1 MDDKL
6 LQLLRTVNTPTVCN
20 AIETAQGKRGFSGY
34 SRVTPVAAVPDGPP
48 IVGYACTGKIA
59 SKFPTVESPESERER
74 RLGYFRHVGAAR
86 ALSVAVVED
95 IDYPECAG
103 AFWGRT
109 NAAIHKGLGITGVLT
124 NGMVRDL
131 DALPEEFP
139 IIAGSIGPS
148 HGFAHVTGFGM
159 PVTVF
164 GLSIRQGDLIHAD
177 RHGAVVIPEDVV
189 DRLADAISSLRGIE
203 KDLLDMT
210 RRPGFD
216 AKMIEDAWS
225 RFEHAQS

>member
-6 LQLLRTVNTPTVCN
+6 LKLLRTLNTPTVCN

-59 SKFPTVESPESERER
+59 SKFPSVESPESVRER
-74 RLGYFRHVGAAR
+74 RMGYFRHVAAAR
-86 ALSVAVVED
+86 APSVAVVED

-103 AFWGRT
+103 AFWDGT
-109 NAAIHKGLGITGVLT
+109 NAAIHKGLGITGALT

-131 DALPEEFP
+131 DALPPEFP

-177 RHGAVVIPEDVV
+177 RHGAVVIPQDVV
-189 DRLADAISSLRGIE
+189 GRLADAINSLRGFE
-203 KDLLDMT
+203 KDVLDLT
-210 RRPGFD
+210 RRPDFD
-216 AKMIEDAWS
+216 ARMIEEAWAC
-225 RFEHAQS
+225 FEHSQS